1 MAAHQP
7 PGWHSVIPRIVTSDV
22 AALVAFLRH
31 TFGAR
36 GEVKQGRPCE
46 VAIGDSIVMVSSL
59 GERELFPAFLYVYV
73 ADVQAT
79 FDRALEAGATALEA
93 PQDTPYGDYR
103 AMLRDAWGNLWQIAS
118 RSDSRS
124 RSTPEISARKRGTPG
139 A

>member
-7 PGWHSVIPRIVTSDV
+7 PGWHSVTPRIVTSDV

-31 TFGAR
+31 AFAAR
-36 GEVKQGRPCE
+36 GDVQEGRPCE

-59 GERELFPAFLYVYV
+59 GEREAFPAFLYVYV

-79 FDRALEAGATALEA
+79 FDRALEAGAVALEA

-118 RSDSRS
+118 RSGPRAQ
-124 RSTPEISARKRGTPG
+124 SAP
-139 A
+139 